1 MGYYVL
7 KIAITV
13 VLIVAISE
21 IAKKSS
27 MIGAILASIPLISV
41 LAMVWLYFDTQDVEK
56 VSALSTS
63 VFWLVIPSLALFI
76 VLPILLK
83 NGLNFYVSMGISCGI
98 TALCYFLMVSVLGH
112 FGVKL

>member
-1 MGYYVL
+1 MGYYAL
-7 KIAITV
+7 KIVITV

-27 MIGAILASIPLISV
+27 MFGAILASIPLISV
-41 LAMVWLYFDTQDVEK
+41 LAMFWLYFDTQNVEK

-76 VLPILLK
+76 ILPILLK
-83 NGLNFYVSMGISCGI
+83 NGFNFYLSMSISCGI
-98 TALCYFLMVSVLGH
+98 TVLCYFLMVSVLGH

>member
-1 MGYYVL
+1 MVYYIL

-13 VLIVAISE
+13 VLIIAISE

-27 MIGAILASIPLISV
+27 MFGAVLASIPIISV
-41 LAMVWLYFDTQDVEK
+41 LAMFWLYFDTQNVEK

-63 VFWLVIPSLALFI
+63 IFWLVIPSLALFI
-76 VLPILLK
+76 ILPILLK
-83 NGLNFYVSMGISCGI
+83 NGFNFYLCMAISCGI
-98 TALCYFLMVSVLGH
+98 TALCYYLMVSILGH

>member
-27 MIGAILASIPLISV
+27 MFGAVLASIPLISV
-41 LAMVWLYFDTQDVEK
+41 LAMFWLYFDTQDVEK

-76 VLPILLK
+76 ALPILL
-83 NGLNFYVSMGISCGI
+83 NSGLYFYLSMAISCGI

-112 FGVKL
+112 FGIKL

>member
-1 MGYYVL
+1 MLYYIL

-13 VLIVAISE
+13 VLIIAISE

-27 MIGAILASIPLISV
+27 MFGAVLASIPIISV
-41 LAMVWLYFDTQDVEK
+41 LAMFWLYFDTQNVEK

-63 VFWLVIPSLALFI
+63 IFWLVIPSLALFI
-76 VLPILLK
+76 VLPILLR
-83 NGLNFYVSMGISCGI
+83 NGFNFYLCMTISCGI
-98 TALCYFLMVSVLGH
+98 TAVCYYLMVSILGH